1 METQIRPMSSTEL
14 WRVMRAAVH
23 DRKVTLDRTAL
34 AALAE
39 TDMPVRLRAAIRE
52 GDWPVVLIP

>member
-1 METQIRPMSSTEL
+1 METPVRPMSSTEL

-23 DRKVTLDRTAL
+23 DRNVRLDRTAL
-34 AALAE
+34 AAVAE
-39 TDMPVRLRAAIRE
+39 ADMPVRLRIAIRE